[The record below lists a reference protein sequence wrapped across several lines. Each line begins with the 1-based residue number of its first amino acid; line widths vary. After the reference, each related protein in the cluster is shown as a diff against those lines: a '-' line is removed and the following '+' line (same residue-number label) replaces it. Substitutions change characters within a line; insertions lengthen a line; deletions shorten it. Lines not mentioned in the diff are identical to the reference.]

1 MILYM
6 IASEWGLNVEV
17 SGQPFS
23 KWVKEPDV
31 NILGVPSR
39 DAKVVT

>member
-23 KWVKEPDV
+23 RWVKKPDV